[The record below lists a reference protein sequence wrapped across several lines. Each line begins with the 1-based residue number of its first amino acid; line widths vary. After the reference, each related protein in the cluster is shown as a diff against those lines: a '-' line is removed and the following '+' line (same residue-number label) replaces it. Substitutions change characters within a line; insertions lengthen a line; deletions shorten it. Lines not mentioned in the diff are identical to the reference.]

1 VEPASDNGRN
11 AHPTGEAAPLRIGVV
26 GAGLIAQLA
35 GIADP
40 SPAARTALSARYGVP
55 AVADHRALL
64 DAGDLDAV
72 VVCSPNGTHAAV
84 TLDALDAGLHV
95 LVEKPLCITLADADR
110 IAAAARERG
119 RVVQVGYMKRYEPAY
134 EALLDL
140 LAARPRLRHLVTTT
154 IDPGLPAA
162 FAPAGFVP
170 ATGVPSPV
178 ADAVRRGTAE
188 QVAEAVDTDAP
199 EAVAAFSDVFLGALV
214 HDVNLVHGLLADERR
229 ARVHDAA
236 GDAVSASAL
245 VELGDGARW
254 AMAWLLEPSA
264 GAFSEELVACT
275 GAGLHRLT
283 FPAPYQ
289 RPSAAT
295 HQHTAATA
303 PGTWRTR
310 TTSGYADAYVR
321 QLEHFHACVT
331 TGAPCRTPAADAR
344 RDLELLTAIFARV
357 CAAGIPA

>member
-1 VEPASDNGRN
+1 V
-11 AHPTGEAAPLRIGVV
+11 GVV
-26 GAGLIAQLA
+26 GAGLIAQLVHLPALRALDGRFALA

-40 SPAARTALSARYGVP
+40 SPAARAALSARYGVP
-55 AVADHRALL
+55 AVADHRALI

-110 IAAAARERG
+110 IVAAARERD
-119 RVVQVGYMKRYEPAY
+119 RVVQVGYMKRFEPAY
-134 EALLDL
+134 EALVDL
-140 LAARPRLRHLVTTT
+140 LAARPRIRHLVTTT
-154 IDPGLPAA
+154 VDPGLPAA
-162 FAPAGFVP
+162 FAPAGLVQ
-170 ATGVPSPV
+170 ATGVPAPV
-178 ADAVRRGTAE
+178 ADAVRRATAE
-188 QVAEAVDTDAP
+188 QVFEAAGTDAP
-199 EAVAAFSDVFLGALV
+199 DAVRTFSDVFLGALV
-214 HDVNLVHGLLADERR
+214 HDVNLVHGLLGDARR
-229 ARVHDAA
+229 VRVLDAA
-236 GDAVSASAL
+236 GDASSASAL
-245 VELGDGARW
+245 VELEGGARW

-264 GAFSEELVACT
+264 GAFTEELVACT
-275 GAGLHRLT
+275 SAGLHRLT

-295 HQHTAATA
+295 HEHAAATA

-331 TGAPCRTPAADAR
+331 TGARCRTAAADAR
-344 RDLELLTAIFARV
+344 RDLELLTDLYAHV
-357 CAAGIPA
+357 CAAGIAA